1 MTQAE
6 LPKRSYR
13 IEITQAELPDW
24 NDPSGATGLESPK
37 RSYRIEI
44 TQAELPD

>member
-1 MTQAE
+1 M
-6 LPKRSYR
+6 SYR
-13 IEITQAELPDW
+13 MTQAELPDW
-24 NDPSGATGLESPK
+24 NDPSGATGLKSPK